1 VNAFICPRCT
11 NQDPEKIGLRNG
23 LFYCRACI
31 QFQQAPWQPKPRQPL
46 AVSIQLGYAL
56 TPEQQL
62 ISNDLIDCYRQGK
75 SAMVDAVT
83 GSGKTEIVFALI
95 QIALAE
101 GKRVGFVIPRK
112 DVIRELIPRFKQVFP
127 SLEIVGVF
135 GGHSEI
141 LEGDIII
148 LTTHQMY
155 RYERYFDVLI
165 FDEVDAFPYAGN
177 PLLKAMVQR
186 SLNGMIVYLSATFTE
201 SDLVQFR
208 QEGGNVF
215 QLFKRFHGQPMPNLQ
230 VKIHPFFLKWFTIID
245 EIKTM
250 MKFSKP
256 IFVFVPTIRIGH
268 LLYRWL
274 CIFFKQVQFAYS
286 SIEGRETIVDDFKKN
301 ANGILVTTSI
311 LERGITMVGLQVII
325 FMADHSLFLTSTII
339 QMAGRVGRKK
349 IDPSGIVMLLANK
362 MTEAMKTAKEKISFA
377 NAHL

>member
-1 VNAFICPRCT
+1 MNAFICPRCT
-11 NQDPEKIGLRNG
+11 NQDPNKIGLRNG

-62 ISNDLIDCYRQGK
+62 ISNGLIECYRQGH

-112 DVIRELIPRFKQVFP
+112 DVVRELIPRFKQVFP

-177 PLLKAMVQR
+177 PLLKAMVKR

-201 SDLVQFR
+201 SDLIQFH

-215 QLFKRFHGQPMPNLQ
+215 QLFKRFHGQPMPNL
-230 VKIHPFFLKWFTIID
+230 
-245 EIKTM
+245 
-250 MKFSKP
+250 
-256 IFVFVPTIRIGH
+256 
-268 LLYRWL
+268 
-274 CIFFKQVQFAYS
+274 
-286 SIEGRETIVDDFKKN
+286 
-301 ANGILVTTSI
+301 
-311 LERGITMVGLQVII
+311 
-325 FMADHSLFLTSTII
+325 
-339 QMAGRVGRKK
+339 
-349 IDPSGIVMLLANK
+349 
-362 MTEAMKTAKEKISFA
+362 
-377 NAHL
+377 